1 MKLSKDTV
9 VSLIYS
15 LHESAEGGR
24 ELETVNESA
33 PLTFI
38 YGAGRL
44 LPAFEANLAGLETG
58 SDFDFNLNAADA
70 YGEKREE
77 MIVNLPR
84 NIFEDEGKLNT
95 EVCFV
100 GNTVPMMDAHG
111 NRMVGT
117 VTEIG
122 DSFVAMDFNHP
133 LAGVDLHFS
142 GKIIDVRNATS
153 QELEALQ
160 SEGGCSSC
168 GSKSSGC
175 SGSCS

>member
-1 MKLSKDTV
+1 MKLEKDRV
-9 VSLIYS
+9 VSLTYS
-15 LHESAEGGR
+15 LHESGTDGR
-24 ELETVNESA
+24 ELEVVNESA

-38 YGAGRL
+38 YGSGRL
-44 LPAFEANLAGLETG
+44 LPAFEANLSGLEAG
-58 SDFDFNLNAADA
+58 SDFEFRLAAVDA

-77 MIVNLPR
+77 MVVNLPR

-95 EVCFV
+95 DICAV

-111 NRMVGT
+111 NRMVGV

-133 LAGVDLHFS
+133 LAGVDLHFT
-142 GKIIDVRNATS
+142 GKVVEVREATKE
-153 QELEALQ
+153 ELEGV
-160 SEGGCSSC
+160 EGGCSSC
-168 GSKSSGC
+168 GSQSGC